1 MVKILIVTGTPAS
14 GKTTVAKKIAKK
26 LKADYID
33 VNEIIDK
40 YHLAVGYDKERKS
53 KIIDVDRLND
63 ILEKLIKNARKN
75 LVIDSHLSH
84 YLSNKLVDMCI
95 VTKCELKELRRRLE
109 KRGYHRSKIRE
120 NLDCEIFDVC
130 FMEAVALGHKV
141 KVIDTSSFR
150 KRPRRK

>member
-1 MVKILIVTGTPAS
+1 MVKILIVTGSPGT
-14 GKTTVAKKIAKK
+14 GKTTVAKRMAKK

-40 YHLAVGYDKERKS
+40 YNLAVGYDKERKS
-53 KIIDVDRLND
+53 KIIDVDKLNSV
-63 ILEKLIKNARKN
+63 LEKLIKNASKN

-95 VTKCELKELRRRLE
+95 VTKCELKELRKRLE

-120 NLDCEIFDVC
+120 NLDCEIFDIC

-141 KVIDTSSFR
+141 KVIDTTKGI
-150 KRPRRK
+150 KRIRV

>member
-1 MVKILIVTGTPAS
+1 MPVVVQDFDFQGQIAAL
-14 GKTTVAKKIAKK
+14 VATCLTRIPVE
-26 LKADYID
+26 LHEGYIPSA
-33 VNEIIDK
+33 I
-40 YHLAVGYDKERKS
+40 
-53 KIIDVDRLND
+53 VDRLND